1 MVRRPTQNLQVLDIP
16 LGYEIN
22 KLLSRKSPHE
32 HAHALPEA
40 RRILDDCCEYS
51 SSTNLTRNQT
61 TVAQVNVSLKRL
73 NAYFSQQ
80 QTGSQVSGKV
90 SIKNLSGSVDLC
102 LPGVYSLPRHRCRHE
117 NIPILRTDEI
127 RRLKKYGGAIIPRHT
142 LPFAFAAIAPPM
154 AGSAL

>member
-102 LPGVYSLPRHRCRHE
+102 LPGVYSLPRHR
-117 NIPILRTDEI
+117 
-127 RRLKKYGGAIIPRHT
+127 
-142 LPFAFAAIAPPM
+142 
-154 AGSAL
+154 